1 MLIKNQKND
10 GNKTCLLVK
19 LTQYLGRRTSYQ
31 QSDLVIVSW
40 LCVALLLQDP
50 DDLLWIMKPW
60 ILLSTRKSR
69 RRISGL
75 QFMPWS
81 LRARQW
87 FKIQFKKINKWK
99 KPSTTN
105 KISLFP
111 AIMPLIYKQASSTEK
126 NPPLLY
132 RNAIADGH
140 ASICRKVNSKSY
152 CREAESVKG
161 C

>member
-1 MLIKNQKND
+1 MYLRKYMHVDQESKND

-40 LCVALLLQDP
+40 LWVALLLQDP

-87 FKIQFKKINKWK
+87 FKIHQQVNLQKTPTWLNKNILAK
-99 KPSTTN
+99 NSGSTFFQN
-105 KISLFP
+105 DVKDSWP
-111 AIMPLIYKQASSTEK
+111 VSTK
-126 NPPLLY
+126 
-132 RNAIADGH
+132 A
-140 ASICRKVNSKSY
+140 
-152 CREAESVKG
+152 
-161 C
+161 